1 MPRSRLLAL
10 TAFSGLLAVVL
21 GALGAHAWRDRLM
34 GAAEAWRTASTYH
47 LAHTVAALAVLAWAA
62 SRPPDTA
69 GSLRRVAGWWLAG
82 CLLFSGSIYALAL
95 CGPRWLGPVTPIGGL
110 AWMVGWTLL
119 AIEAWR
125 DRHSPARD

>member
-10 TAFSGLLAVVL
+10 TALSGLLAVVL
-21 GALGAHAWRDRLM
+21 GALGAHAWRDRLA
-34 GAAEAWRTASTYH
+34 GSAEAWRTASTYH

-62 SRPPDTA
+62 SRPAGTA
-69 GSLRRVAGWWLAG
+69 APLRRVAGWWLTG

-95 CGPRWLGPVTPIGGL
+95 GGPRILGPVTPIGGL

-119 AIEAWR
+119 AVEAWR
-125 DRHSPARD
+125 DQPQSTRD